1 MVPHFWNFYC
11 VVDVILYEFV
21 LNVFAELATCALAH
35 SVCAFSY
42 ALLFRMHNRGKIRC
56 NLGDIQG

>member
-11 VVDVILYEFV
+11 VVDVLLYEFV
-21 LNVFAELATCALAH
+21 LNVCAELATYALAH

-42 ALLFRMHNRGKIRC
+42 GLPFCMDNRGKMR
-56 NLGDIQG
+56 